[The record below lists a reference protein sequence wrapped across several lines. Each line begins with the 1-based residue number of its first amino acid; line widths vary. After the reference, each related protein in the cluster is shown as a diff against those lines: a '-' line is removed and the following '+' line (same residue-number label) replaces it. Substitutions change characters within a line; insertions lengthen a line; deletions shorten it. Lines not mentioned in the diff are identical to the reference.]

1 MGILATPLGYLLSGL
16 YDLIGN
22 YGLSLIVLT
31 IIVKLVLYPF
41 YAKQIKSM
49 MKLSTLQPKMNELQQ
64 KYGRDRALL
73 NQKMAEF
80 YKEEGVS
87 MYGGCLPMLIQMIV
101 VMGLFVLLRNPMN
114 YIESDKMLLA
124 IHESFLWINDLAQPD
139 KWVLPII
146 AGVATFIAYAFSQTS
161 QMSTNPNAQQ
171 MKSMTMMMKYL
182 FPIMILLLARSY
194 PAGLAIYWSGS
205 QVIQIF
211 YNIRFAQIKKKAAE
225 EPKKKKVKKRK
236 RPVRA

>member
-1 MGILATPLGYLLSGL
+1 MGILANPLGYLLSGL

-22 YGLSLIVLT
+22 YGLSLIILT

-49 MKLSTLQPKMNELQQ
+49 MKLTTLQPKMNEIQQ
-64 KYGRDRALL
+64 KYGRDKALM

-101 VMGLFVLLRNPMN
+101 VMGLFTLLRNPMN
-114 YIESDKMLLA
+114 YINSDKMLLA

-139 KWVLPII
+139 KWILPII
-146 AGVATFIAYAFSQTS
+146 AGVATFVAYAFSQTS
-161 QMSTNPNAQQ
+161 QMNSPNAQQ
-171 MKSMTMMMKYL
+171 MKGMTTMMKYF
-182 FPIMILLLARSY
+182 FPVMILLLARSY
-194 PAGLAIYWSGS
+194 PAGLAVYWSGS

-211 YNIRFAQIKKKAAE
+211 YNIRFAKLKKKMAE
-225 EPKKKKVKKRK
+225 ESKKKTKKKPVK
-236 RPVRA
+236 A

>member
-1 MGILATPLGYLLSGL
+1 
-16 YDLIGN
+16 
-22 YGLSLIVLT
+22 
-31 IIVKLVLYPF
+31 
-41 YAKQIKSM
+41 
-49 MKLSTLQPKMNELQQ
+49 
-64 KYGRDRALL
+64 
-73 NQKMAEF
+73 
-80 YKEEGVS
+80 
-87 MYGGCLPMLIQMIV
+87 
-101 VMGLFVLLRNPMN
+101 
-114 YIESDKMLLA
+114 
-124 IHESFLWINDLAQPD
+124 
-139 KWVLPII
+139 
-146 AGVATFIAYAFSQTS
+146 
-161 QMSTNPNAQQ
+161 MSTNPNAQQ